1 MEYVDQA
8 ISTLRDGFGQIN
20 HPQGLIIALI
30 AALLMPSWRQW
41 LPMALLAT
49 VVHIAVDKLPDI
61 LRGGGLPDFTVPK
74 FWTDAGA
81 YFLGYLVIIAVF
93 FLLKSLV
100 VRPSAGGKTAKAH

>member
-8 ISTLRDGFGQIN
+8 ILALRGGFGEIN

-49 VVHIAVDKLPDI
+49 VVHLAVNYLPNI
-61 LRGGGLPDFTVPK
+61 LQGGGLPDFTQPK
-74 FWTDAGA
+74 FWTDTGA
-81 YFLGYLVIIAVF
+81 YFLGYLLIIAVF
-93 FLLKSLV
+93 FLLKSLI
-100 VRPSAGGKTAKAH
+100 VRPSGGKAAKAH